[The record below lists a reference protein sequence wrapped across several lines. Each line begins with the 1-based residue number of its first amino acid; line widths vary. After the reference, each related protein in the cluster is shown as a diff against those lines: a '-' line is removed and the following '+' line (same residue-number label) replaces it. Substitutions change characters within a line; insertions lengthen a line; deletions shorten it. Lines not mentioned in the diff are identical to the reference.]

1 MCNICNNLFV
11 SMTGGY
17 LKKNNFS
24 HLNNL
29 SNIYNGTFN
38 THMVNADKGL
48 IISILNQANYL
59 DVALLNFI

>member
-1 MCNICNNLFV
+1 MTMPLQKECRKHNVPSVGEEQTMYNICNNLFV

-29 SNIYNGTFN
+29 SNIHNGTC
-38 THMVNADKGL
+38 KL
-48 IISILNQANYL
+48 SIH
-59 DVALLNFI
+59 IW